1 MEEIGVIIS
10 RGFGV
15 WKKNLNL
22 CIPFLLNIIASMI
35 VVLPI
40 LAAIILTIVP
50 LESLSDLNQTALQDA
65 EAMQNMMNQTEE
77 SLANLPAETML
88 LAAALLLAMIL
99 LISLINSYFTA
110 GAIGMARQALE
121 TGRSDT
127 SSIWSAGRKHFLGL
141 FLATLLIGL
150 FALAG
155 MILILPGMIMGGGT
169 LSGDPQAIGL
179 LAIGALLF
187 IFYALALSVVLAI
200 VPYALVVDGISP
212 VEAIKQSINFFR
224 YNKFDVTVLWLL
236 MLAFSLG
243 LQMIGGV
250 AQGSTAASSEPLS
263 AITNMINLL
272 VLAPLFNLW
281 WTRLYMSGK
290 GMLKA
295 DELEEPW

>member
-10 RGFGV
+10 RGLGV